1 MGSIRINTP
10 FPEKATPLIKDAIEL
25 EKKLARD
32 SLATAGERITVLARD
47 LGVDIEQV
55 LSGRVP
61 RTEEN
66 ELALLELEG
75 ELEIRRSLEEALRSL
90 ESLEVCG

>member
-1 MGSIRINTP
+1 MESIHIKTP

-32 SLATAGERITVLARD
+32 SLAITRERITVLARD
-47 LGVDIEQV
+47 LGVDIELV
-55 LSGRVP
+55 LSGAVP
-61 RTEEN
+61 RTEKN

-75 ELEIRRSLEEALRSL
+75 ELEMRRSLEEALRSL